1 MDPLQL
7 TSDERLRLSERIRG
21 EFSQSESGGVRLTF
35 ERFADVCVIIEYHA
49 ESNSLIF
56 SIKVESIS
64 NKAPHDLIGSP
75 AVLGDIEEVSIYNIC
90 TEINS
95 ALASDFNWDVD
106 IGDANFTLYNWETDI
121 SWYLYETTVSNS
133 KTA

>member
-21 EFSQSESGGVRLTF
+21 EFSQTESGGVRLTF
-35 ERFADVCVIIEYHA
+35 ERFADVCVIIEHHA

-56 SIKVESIS
+56 SIKVESMT
-64 NKAPHDLIGSP
+64 NKAPHNLIGSP
-75 AVLGDIEEVSIYNIC
+75 KSLDNIQEVSIYNIC
-90 TEINS
+90 SEINS
-95 ALASDFNWDVD
+95 ALASDFNWNVD
-106 IGDANFTLYNWETDI
+106 IGDATFTLYNWETDT

-133 KTA
+133 KTE